1 MAVSP
6 AVIKAIVVAA
16 TDKRTW
22 IAIGSVICGIILMI
36 VGIVAAFLN
45 IFSFD
50 DSGSSTA
57 STAYVQFINDMKY
70 AYGKLDRAADE
81 LCSALDKEQMHA
93 VFYTLYFGE
102 EKNQSEQ
109 FYRDFVECFITRT
122 RDDEGD
128 ETVSQAPLDTALARL
143 SVVTGK
149 MTDHITQQQ
158 VDELVSVLRY
168 GAMNAGSSD
177 GMYTGPLP
185 GAYSDATV
193 ARLMAEATKYIG
205 FPYVWGGSSPATSF
219 DCSGFVCWSYTHS
232 GVYNLSRTTAQ
243 GIYNQCAKVPRA
255 EAKPGDL
262 VFFTGTYMTSDAVTH
277 IGIYA
282 GENLMLHCGNPI
294 QYASINANYWAS
306 HLYGFG
312 RLPLGE

>member
-312 RLPLGE
+312 R